1 LIVVKDFDLPPV
13 PCCAHA
19 TWAGMTRREE
29 NNPKIPRWR
38 HAMRA
43 QPLVAA
49 MCVVL
54 TIGVGSARAQPPG
67 RPVSPGQAAAAQ
79 IPAPV
84 SAKTWP
90 EGRTAIE
97 EYLRTGEIVSVEEI
111 PVGVTRPTRC
121 AFAPGGPVAAMT
133 WKPVRPG
140 HRGGFW
146 ESYRSEIAA
155 YELDKVLGLDMI
167 PPTVEKRFKGDLGAA
182 VMWVSPAR
190 TLRQL
195 GGSPKPPPAEIPR
208 WVRQI
213 SRAKLFDNLIANID
227 SNQGNWL
234 VDPAWNVIL
243 IDHTRSFTT
252 TKQIVHKVQRIDA
265 ELWQRMLQLT
275 EASLQDA
282 IGAWVGKAE
291 IRAMLARRDNMQSE
305 IQRRVRQSSEAAVF
319 IR

>member
-1 LIVVKDFDLPPV
+1 
-13 PCCAHA
+13 
-19 TWAGMTRREE
+19 
-29 NNPKIPRWR
+29 
-38 HAMRA
+38 MRP
-43 QPLVAA
+43 QQLVASV
-49 MCVVL
+49 CVVL
-54 TIGVGSARAQPPG
+54 TIGIGSARAEPPG

-79 IPAPV
+79 APAPV
-84 SAKTWP
+84 SAKTWL
-90 EGRTAIE
+90 EERTAIE
-97 EYLRTGEIVSVEEI
+97 EYLRTGDIVSVEEI

-121 AFAPGGPVAAMT
+121 TLAPGGPVAEMT
-133 WKPVRPG
+133 WKPIQPG
-140 HRGGFW
+140 RRGGFW

-155 YELDKVLGLDMI
+155 YELDKLLALDMV
-167 PPTVEKRFKGDLGAA
+167 PPTVEKRFQEKVGAA
-182 VMWVSPAR
+182 VMWVSPAKNFK
-190 TLRQL
+190 QL

-208 WVRQI
+208 WSRQL

-252 TKQIVHKVQRIDA
+252 TKQIVHEMQRIDA

-282 IGAWVGKAE
+282 IGAWVEQAE
-291 IRAMLARRDNMQSE
+291 IRAMLARRDKMRQE
-305 IQRRVRQSSEAAVF
+305 IERMVSKSSEAAVF